1 MINLTVGSFKGGV
14 GKSTIALNFAYEL
27 SSKYRVLLVDTD
39 PQNSLASFLCKDFEM
54 GFSELITGKAN
65 IEAVKQKSILNNGN
79 FDFIPAGIFSLK
91 NPEYYESLFDINR
104 LKKLLNIFGNY
115 DFIIYDTPPRISKQ
129 IEVLLDI
136 SKDFLIIL
144 NPDPATFSSFVIFNE
159 FVESKNLKDKA
170 YILINKVE
178 PTKVSEDFSK
188 MISYLYKEKNLG
200 LIPVDTYVLDSQGHC
215 KPTVVYNPT
224 CPFSIYIKKAVEK
237 YLNTKNLR

>member
-1 MINLTVGSFKGGV
+1 MINITVGSFKGGV

-39 PQNSLASFLCKDFEM
+39 PQNSLASFLCKDFEV
-54 GFSELITGKAN
+54 GFSELIAGKAN
-65 IEAVKQKSILNNGN
+65 IEAVKQKSILNNEN
-79 FDFIPAGIFSLK
+79 FDFIPTGILSLK
-91 NPEYYESLFDINR
+91 DPEYYENLFDTDKLSR
-104 LKKLLNIFGNY
+104 LFKMFQDY
-115 DFIIYDTPPRISKQ
+115 DFIVYDTPPRISRQ
-129 IEVLLDI
+129 IESLLDMTD
-136 SKDFLIIL
+136 DFLIVL

-159 FVESKNLKDKA
+159 FVESKNLKDKT
-170 YILINKVE
+170 YILINKTE